1 MLKKLICAAAFLGL
15 AATADAREGGGH
27 GGGGGGHGRDQ
38 DFRFYTCRAES
49 LTHEG
54 IFFLGMG
61 RSEADAYV
69 RADRAC
75 RNQRMFCRITCT
87 VEF

>member
-1 MLKKLICAAAFLGL
+1 
-15 AATADAREGGGH
+15 
-27 GGGGGGHGRDQ
+27 
-38 DFRFYTCRAES
+38 

-87 VEF
+87 FEF